1 MVIKSDKSG
10 AREGESIACI
20 GRAMQLSVE
29 KRSRTTGM
37 ILDWV
42 ILRVL
47 TIIHIEDL

>member
-10 AREGESIACI
+10 AREGKSIACI
-20 GRAMQLSVE
+20 GRVMQFSVE

-42 ILRVL
+42 ILRVS
-47 TIIHIEDL
+47 TITHTEDF